1 MGNRAMEYKQMVSK
15 SLSLAFTMAAVIASP
30 QAAASSLTVPN
41 IFTSG
46 TATSA
51 SEMNANFTAV
61 KAAIDDNNTR
71 ISSTQSAT
79 NSFQGFSSGTS
90 TGGVGL
96 ITLGNLCSSSF
107 AGSHVCTT
115 QEFATSSYAS
125 ATGLSGDAWIQPT
138 YSFVG
143 SSNALDA
150 VSGVAG
156 TTPSFTCRGWT
167 QSASINDKAL
177 TVSSVGK
184 FVIQVCSTPRAVAC
198 CI

>member
-1 MGNRAMEYKQMVSK
+1 MEYKQMVSK
-15 SLSLAFTMAAVIASP
+15 SISLVFTMAVVMVSS

-41 IFTSG
+41 TFTSG

-96 ITLGNLCSSSF
+96 ITLSNLCNSSF
-107 AGSHVCTT
+107 AGSRVCST
-115 QEFATSSYAS
+115 QEFATSSYSS
-125 ATGLSGDAWIQPT
+125 ATGLSGSAWIRAT
-138 YSFVG
+138 LHREDD
-143 SSNALDA
+143 SSLFDTI
-150 VSGVAG
+150 SGLSSPA
-156 TTPSFTCRGWT
+156 SAITCSGWA
-167 QSASINDKAL
+167 QSASVNDKGL

-184 FVIQVCSTPRAVAC
+184 FVIQQCSLSLAVAC
-198 CI
+198 CN